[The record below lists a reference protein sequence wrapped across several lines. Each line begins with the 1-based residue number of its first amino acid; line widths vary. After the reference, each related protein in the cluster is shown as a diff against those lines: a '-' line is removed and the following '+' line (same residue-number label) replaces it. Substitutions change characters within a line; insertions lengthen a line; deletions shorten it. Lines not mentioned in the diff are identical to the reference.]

1 MVALGRAWSAAE
13 DAALRAGYLKRGCAS
28 VASELGR
35 SFASVAKRAARLGIA
50 SHRRWTK
57 QDDDTLRDLWG
68 HYAIGRLASELR
80 RTRAAIF
87 WRAMQLDLD
96 AGAPEGLEYLTQS
109 AQRVGFATATLRRIL
124 AWHGVP
130 LQRSR
135 SRLTKAKRHY
145 HVVDPDCVNEAV
157 AAWLEAEEIHPAAR
171 ARGISG
177 ETLKRWLLDAR
188 AHGFKMSPPPAG
200 KKFRWRVP
208 GSTIDK
214 VIAWRKSHETL
225 SQACERTGVKRPVLT
240 HWLTLEQVPRRSV
253 KPWLVPIAEVDRI
266 VAERRESEAA

>member
-1 MVALGRAWSAAE
+1 MIQGRSWTAEE
-13 DAALRAGYLKRGCAS
+13 DAVLRAGYLKRGCSAI
-28 VASELGR
+28 ASELGR
-35 SFASVAKRAARLGIA
+35 SFASVAKRAARLGIT
-50 SHRRWTK
+50 SHRRWTEK
-57 QDDDTLRDLWG
+57 DDNELRDLWC
-68 HYAIGRLASELR
+68 HYPIGRLVKELN

-130 LQRSR
+130 LQLSR
-135 SRLTKAKRHY
+135 SRVTKAKRHY
-145 HVVDPDCVNEAV
+145 HVIDPDCVDEAV
-157 AAWLEAEEIHPAAR
+157 AAWLDAEDINPAAK
-171 ARGISG
+171 ARGLIG
-177 ETLKRWLLDAR
+177 ETLKRWLIEAR
-188 AHGFKMSPPPAG
+188 ADGLKMPTPPTG

-214 VIAWRKSHETL
+214 AIAWRRSFESL
-225 SQACERTGVKRPVLT
+225 SQASERTGIKRQLLK
-240 HWLTLEQVPRRSV
+240 HWLTVERIPFRGVRPL
-253 KPWLVPIAEVDRI
+253 LVPVVEVDRV